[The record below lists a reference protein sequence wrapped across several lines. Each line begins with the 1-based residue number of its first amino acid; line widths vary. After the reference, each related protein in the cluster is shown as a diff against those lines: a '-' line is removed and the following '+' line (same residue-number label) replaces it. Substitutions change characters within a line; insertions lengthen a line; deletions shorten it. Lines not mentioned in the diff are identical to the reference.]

1 MHAIA
6 PDAVVIGVDTHKDV
20 HVAVAINGLG
30 ARLATASFPV
40 TSVGEGAPVSPELVP
55 ALDPGRPVRRQVHE
69 GGQRSTAAG

>member
-1 MHAIA
+1 MHDIT

-40 TSVGEGAPVSPELVP
+40 TSEGYS
-55 ALDPGRPVRRQVHE
+55 QVAAW
-69 GGQRSTAAG
+69 AAGHGVVYAFGIEGTGSYGAALRGH